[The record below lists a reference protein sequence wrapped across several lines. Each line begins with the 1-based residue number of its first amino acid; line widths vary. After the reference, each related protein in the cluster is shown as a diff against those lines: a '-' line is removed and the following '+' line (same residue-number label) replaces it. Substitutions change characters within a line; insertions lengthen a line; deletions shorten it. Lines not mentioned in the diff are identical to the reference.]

1 MIMKITFLDAA
12 TLGEDIKDIIYD
24 KFGVFGEVTLL
35 NTAAPT
41 DVLKAA
47 ADSDVL
53 VVNKIKINSETLGAN
68 PKASLVCV
76 AATGFDNID
85 LEYCKNRKIAVCNV
99 RGYSTYSVAQITV
112 AAVLSLTCKMPQ
124 YNEYVKSS
132 RYTESGIANR
142 LVPVYH
148 ELFGKVWGIVGAGNI
163 GRQVA
168 KIAEALGC
176 RVIVCK
182 RTPVSDMECVNI
194 DTLCKTA
201 DIISVHT
208 PLTDETRGLI
218 SRERIA
224 LMKKDAIFVNVA
236 RGAIADEQA
245 LTEAIEQNRLGGLGI
260 DVYSKEPLPK
270 EHPYNRILNNPNT
283 CFTPHN
289 AWGAYEARVRCLDII
304 AKNISSYLNGSTDN
318 RVDI

>member
-1 MIMKITFLDAA
+1 MKITFLDAA

-35 NTAAPT
+35 NTATPT

-53 VVNKIKINSETLGAN
+53 VVNKIKINSETLGAH
-68 PKASLVCV
+68 PKVSLVCV

-85 LEYCKNRKIAVCNV
+85 LEYCKSRKIAVCNV

-124 YNEYVKSS
+124 YNEYVKSG

-182 RTPVSDMECVNI
+182 RTPSSDMECVNI

-208 PLTDETRGLI
+208 PLTDETNGLI
-218 SRERIA
+218 SRERIS
-224 LMKKDAIFVNVA
+224 LMKKDAIFVNAA
-236 RGAIADEQA
+236 RGAVADEQA
-245 LTEAIEQNRLGGLGI
+245 LAEAIDQNRLGGLGI

-304 AKNISSYLNGSTDN
+304 TKNISSYLNGGTDN

>member
-85 LEYCKNRKIAVCNV
+85 LEYCKNRKIVVCNV

-124 YNEYVKSS
+124 YNEYVKSG

-304 AKNISSYLNGSTDN
+304 AKNISSYLNGGTDN

>member
-1 MIMKITFLDAA
+1 M
-12 TLGEDIKDIIYD
+12 
-24 KFGVFGEVTLL
+24 
-35 NTAAPT
+35 
-41 DVLKAA
+41 
-47 ADSDVL
+47 
-53 VVNKIKINSETLGAN
+53 
-68 PKASLVCV
+68 
-76 AATGFDNID
+76 
-85 LEYCKNRKIAVCNV
+85 CNV

-124 YNEYVKSS
+124 YNEYVKSG

-236 RGAIADEQA
+236 RGAIVDEQA

-304 AKNISSYLNGSTDN
+304 AKNISSYLNGGTDN

>member
-1 MIMKITFLDAA
+1 M
-12 TLGEDIKDIIYD
+12 
-24 KFGVFGEVTLL
+24 
-35 NTAAPT
+35 
-41 DVLKAA
+41 
-47 ADSDVL
+47 
-53 VVNKIKINSETLGAN
+53 
-68 PKASLVCV
+68 
-76 AATGFDNID
+76 
-85 LEYCKNRKIAVCNV
+85 
-99 RGYSTYSVAQITV
+99 
-112 AAVLSLTCKMPQ
+112 
-124 YNEYVKSS
+124 
-132 RYTESGIANR
+132 
-142 LVPVYH
+142 
-148 ELFGKVWGIVGAGNI
+148 
-163 GRQVA
+163 
-168 KIAEALGC
+168 
-176 RVIVCK
+176 
-182 RTPVSDMECVNI
+182 
-194 DTLCKTA
+194 
-201 DIISVHT
+201 HT

-304 AKNISSYLNGSTDN
+304 AKNISSYLNGGTDN

>member
-35 NTAAPT
+35 NTTAPT

-68 PKASLVCV
+68 PKVSLVCV

-124 YNEYVKSS
+124 YNEYVKSG

-236 RGAIADEQA
+236 RGAIVDEQA

-304 AKNISSYLNGSTDN
+304 AKNISSYLNGGTDN

>member
-1 MIMKITFLDAA
+1 MKITFLDAA

-24 KFGVFGEVTLL
+24 KFGIFGEVTLL
-35 NTAAPT
+35 NTATPT

-53 VVNKIKINSETLGAN
+53 VVNKIKINSETLGAT
-68 PKASLVCV
+68 PKVSLVCV

-85 LEYCKNRKIAVCNV
+85 LEYCKSRKIAVCNV

-124 YNEYVKSS
+124 YNEYVKSG

-148 ELFGKVWGIVGAGNI
+148 ELFDKVWGIVGAGNI

-176 RVIVCK
+176 RVIVCR

-208 PLTDETRGLI
+208 PLTDETNGLI

-224 LMKKDAIFVNVA
+224 LMKKDAIFVNAA
-236 RGAIADEQA
+236 RGAVADEQA
-245 LTEAIEQNRLGGLGI
+245 LAEAIEQNRLGGLGI

-304 AKNISSYLNGSTDN
+304 AKNISSYLKGGTDN

>member
-1 MIMKITFLDAA
+1 MKITFLDAA
-12 TLGEDIKDIIYD
+12 TLGEDLKDIIYD
-24 KFGVFGEVTLL
+24 KFGALGEVKLL
-35 NTAAPT
+35 DSAAEN

-53 VVNKIKINSETLGAN
+53 VVNKIKINARTLGDA
-68 PKASLVCV
+68 PKVSLVCV
-76 AATGFDNID
+76 AATGYDNID
-85 LEYCKNRKIAVCNV
+85 IEYCKSRKVAVCNV
-99 RGYSTYSVAQITV
+99 RGYSKYSVAQITI
-112 AAVLSLTCKMPQ
+112 AAALTLACKMPQ
-124 YNEYVKSS
+124 YNEFVKSGQ
-132 RYTESGIANR
+132 YTESGVANR

-168 KIAEALGC
+168 AVAAALGC

-182 RTPVSDMECVNI
+182 RTPVSDMECVDI

-208 PLTDETRGLI
+208 PLTDKTRGLI

-224 LMKKDAIFVNVA
+224 MMKNGAIFINAA
-236 RGAIADEQA
+236 RGAVADEEA
-245 LTEAIEQNRLGGLGI
+245 LTVAIEQNHLGGLGI

-304 AKNISSYLNGSTDN
+304 AKNVFSYQNGGTDN

>member
-85 LEYCKNRKIAVCNV
+85 LEYCKNRKIVVCNV

-124 YNEYVKSS
+124 YNEYVKSG

-208 PLTDETRGLI
+208 PLTDETKGLI

-224 LMKKDAIFVNVA
+224 LMKKDTIFVNVA

-304 AKNISSYLNGSTDN
+304 AKNISSYLNGGTDN